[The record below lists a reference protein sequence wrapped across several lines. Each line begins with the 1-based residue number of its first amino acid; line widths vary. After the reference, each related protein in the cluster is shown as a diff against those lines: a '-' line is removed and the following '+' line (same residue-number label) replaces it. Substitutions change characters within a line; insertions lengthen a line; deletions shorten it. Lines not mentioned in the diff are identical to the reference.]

1 MTKSPTPLPSP
12 FAASI
17 AAGSGLS
24 DSMIVCDPPPPGPAS
39 IISAANTSR
48 IIMPTISP
56 RGMSR
61 LGSRVS
67 SAASGTPSIAR
78 KNQIANGNAAQM
90 PA

>member
-1 MTKSPTPLPSP
+1 
-12 FAASI
+12 
-17 AAGSGLS
+17 
-24 DSMIVCDPPPPGPAS
+24 MIVSAPPEPGAMVS
-39 IISAANTSR
+39 ISAANTSSTA
-48 IIMPTISP
+48 MPAIRP

-61 LGSRVS
+61 LGLSVS